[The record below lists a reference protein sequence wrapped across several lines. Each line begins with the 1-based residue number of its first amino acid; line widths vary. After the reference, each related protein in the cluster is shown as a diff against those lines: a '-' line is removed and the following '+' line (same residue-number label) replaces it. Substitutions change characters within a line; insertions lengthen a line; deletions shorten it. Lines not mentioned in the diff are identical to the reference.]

1 MTSIGKQVD
10 LPPGAVRVF
19 QVGGRSVAVANVDN
33 QLYAFDDVC
42 THRGCS
48 LSDGSL
54 NGIFITCP
62 CHGSVFRVTDGTV
75 AGGPAETDVEAYAV
89 QVVDGEILVSV
100 AGRTPAQD
108 EAPTVT
114 DQPPAAGGAAP
125 QATAADP
132 ETGQGPPEPSP
143 LAGVPLFAGLDQ
155 ASLESLE
162 AFTFRKTFDAGD
174 LVVEEGRTGNGLYV
188 VLSGKVEV
196 VKGLGGP
203 NPHVA
208 AVLGPGEPFGEMALL
223 GDWRRSASVRALE
236 EVSCLGMDRWAFLAH
251 LNREPQLAVRMLQML
266 AERLAQTN
274 ERLVE

>member
-10 LPPGAVRVF
+10 LPPGAVRAF
-19 QVGGRSVAVANVDN
+19 QVEGRSVAIVNIDN
-33 QLYAFDDVC
+33 QLYGFDDVC

-54 NGIFITCP
+54 NGILVTCP

-75 AGGPAETDVEAYAV
+75 AGGPAQTNVETYGV
-89 QVVDGEILVSV
+89 QVVDGEITVSV
-100 AGRTPAQD
+100 AGRTPAQ
-108 EAPTVT
+108 EEGATAT
-114 DQPPAAGGAAP
+114 EQPPAAGGPAP
-125 QATAADP
+125 QAAAADP
-132 ETGQGPPEPSP
+132 EIGQAPSGPSP
-143 LAGVPLFAGLDQ
+143 LAAVPLFSGLDQ

-162 AFTFRKTFDAGD
+162 AFTFRKMFGPGE
-174 LVVEEGRTGNGLYV
+174 LIVEEGRTGNGLYV

-196 VKGLGGP
+196 VKGLSGP

-208 AVLGPGEPFGEMALL
+208 AVLGPGEPFGALL
-223 GDWRRSASVRALE
+223 GDWKRSASVRAME
-236 EVSCLGMDRWAFLAH
+236 DVTCLGMDRWAFLAH

>member
-1 MTSIGKQVD
+1 MTSIGKQGD
-10 LPPGAVRVF
+10 LPPGAVRAF
-19 QVGGRSVAVANVDN
+19 QVEGRSVAIANVDS

-62 CHGSVFRVTDGTV
+62 CHGSVFRMTDGTV
-75 AGGPAETDVEAYAV
+75 AGGPAQIDVETYTV
-89 QVVDGEILVSV
+89 QVVDGEIMVSI
-100 AGRTPAQD
+100 AGRTSAQ
-108 EAPTVT
+108 EEGGNATE
-114 DQPPAAGGAAP
+114 QPPAAGGAAP
-125 QATAADP
+125 RTAAADP
-132 ETGQGPPEPSP
+132 EIGRASSEPSP
-143 LAGVPLFAGLDQ
+143 LAGVPLFSGLDQ

-162 AFTFRKTFDAGD
+162 AFTFRKLFGTGE
-174 LVVEEGRTGNGLYV
+174 LIVEEGRTGNGLYV

-196 VKGLGGP
+196 VKGLSGP
-203 NPHVA
+203 TPHVA

-236 EVSCLGMDRWAFLAH
+236 DVTCLGMDRWAFLAH

>member
-10 LPPGAVRVF
+10 LPSGAVRVF
-19 QVGGRSVAVANVDN
+19 QVEGRSVAVANVDK

-54 NGIFITCP
+54 NGILITCP

-75 AGGPAETDVEAYAV
+75 AGGPAQTDVETYTV

-100 AGRTPAQD
+100 AGRTPVQD
-108 EAPTVT
+108 EGRTVAE
-114 DQPPAAGGAAP
+114 QPPAAGGANPDAA
-125 QATAADP
+125 ATDRGA
-132 ETGQGPPEPSP
+132 GQGLPEPSP
-143 LAGVPLFAGLDQ
+143 LASVPLFSGLDQ
-155 ASLESLE
+155 TSLESLE
-162 AFTFRKTFDAGD
+162 AFTFRKTFAAGE
-174 LVVEEGRTGNGLYV
+174 LIVEEGRTGNGLYV
-188 VLSGKVEV
+188 VLSGRVEV
-196 VKGLGGP
+196 VKGLSGP
-203 NPHVA
+203 NPQVA
-208 AVLGPGEPFGEMALL
+208 AVLGPSEPFGEMALL

-236 EVSCLGMDRWAFLAH
+236 EVACLGMDRWAFLAH

-274 ERLVE
+274 ERLV

>member
-1 MTSIGKQVD
+1 MTSIGKQAD

-19 QVGGRSVAVANVDN
+19 QVEGRSVAVANVDN
-33 QLYAFDDVC
+33 KIYAFDDVC

-75 AGGPAETDVEAYAV
+75 AGGPAETNVESYTV
-89 QVVDGEILVSV
+89 QVENGEVLVSV
-100 AGRTPAQD
+100 AGPPPAQ
-108 EAPTVT
+108 EGGGTVS
-114 DQPPAAGGAAP
+114 DQPPAARSAAP
-125 QATAADP
+125 HAATNR
-132 ETGQGPPEPSP
+132 EGGSGQPAPSP
-143 LAGVPLFAGLDQ
+143 LAGVPLFSGLDQ

-162 AFTFRKTFDAGD
+162 AFTFRKTFAASD
-174 LVVEEGRTGNGLYV
+174 LIVEEGRTGNGLYV
-188 VLSGKVEV
+188 VLSGRVEV
-196 VKGLGGP
+196 VKGLRGP

-236 EVSCLGMDRWAFLAH
+236 EVACLGMDRWAFLAH

>member
-1 MTSIGKQVD
+1 MTSIGKQDD
-10 LPPGAVRVF
+10 LQPGAVRVF
-19 QVGGRSVAVANVDN
+19 QVEGRSVAVANVDN

-54 NGIFITCP
+54 NGLFITCP

-75 AGGPAETDVEAYAV
+75 AGGPAQTDVETYPLEV
-89 QVVDGEILVSV
+89 GDGDILVSV
-100 AGRTPAQD
+100 AGRAPAQA
-108 EAPTVT
+108 EGPTVT
-114 DQPPAAGGAAP
+114 EQPPAAGSAAP
-125 QATAADP
+125 QAAADL
-132 ETGQGPPEPSP
+132 ETGQGPSP
-143 LAGVPLFAGLDQ
+143 LAGVPLFSGLDQ

-162 AFTFRKTFDAGD
+162 AFTFRKAFTGGE
-174 LVVEEGRTGNGLYV
+174 LIVEEGRTGNGLYV

-236 EVSCLGMDRWAFLAH
+236 DVACLGMDRWAFLAH